1 MTVFIAGGAKCGK
14 SAIAQDIAVKLASVG
29 KLYYVATMIPTGAE
43 DNERIRRHLLDREG
57 MGFETIECFRDIR
70 DIQDREGTFLVDN
83 ITSLM
88 QNALFPAEKN
98 YEMDLDGAETCTR
111 SILTFAATARHAVFV
126 SDQIYCDAETYSE
139 TTEQYRKRLADTD
152 RALAGICDVVMEVMA
167 GCPIIY
173 KGGDFLEN
181 LS

>member
-1 MTVFIAGGAKCGK
+1 
-14 SAIAQDIAVKLASVG
+14 
-29 KLYYVATMIPTGAE
+29 
-43 DNERIRRHLLDREG
+43 
-57 MGFETIECFRDIR
+57 MGFETMECFRDLGE
-70 DIQDREGTFLVDN
+70 IQDPEATFLVDN

-88 QNALFPAEKN
+88 QNAVFPAEKN
-98 YEMDLDGAETCTR
+98 YEMDLQGAESCTD
-111 SILTFAATARHAVFV
+111 SILQFAATACHAVFV

-152 RALAGICDVVMEVMA
+152 LALASVCDVVMEVMA